1 MRMSPFEDHIEF
13 DLLGIG
19 NAIVDV
25 LAETEDTFLTAH
37 DLVKGSMTLV
47 DAPMAERL
55 YHAMGPAIE
64 VSGGSCA
71 NTVAGAA
78 MLGASAAY
86 IGKTAPDQLG
96 EIFGHDL
103 RALGVSYR
111 TPFGRPEPPTARC
124 FVLVSAD
131 AQRTMATYL
140 GACVELGPEDIDPDL
155 VARARVLYLEG
166 YLWDPPRAKDALRY
180 AMQAAKDAD
189 RTVALSLSDTFCVER
204 HRVEFQE
211 LVSGPVDI
219 MFANEAEALA
229 ISQQSTLSGA
239 VEWLTGRCALAI
251 ITRGAK
257 GAMVISADGV
267 HEVAAIAPAAVVDTT
282 GAGDLF
288 AAGFL
293 FGYTRGWDP
302 VACARAGAA
311 AASEVIAHF
320 GARPERDLIALVE
333 HAIQHKEQG

>member
-1 MRMSPFEDHIEF
+1 MTLSVHDADF
-13 DLLGIG
+13 DLVGIG

-25 LAETEDTFLTAH
+25 LAETDDNFLAAH

-47 DAPMAERL
+47 DARTAERL

-71 NTVAGAA
+71 NTIAGAA
-78 MLGASAAY
+78 MLGARVAY
-86 IGKTAPDQLG
+86 IGKTSDDQLG

-103 RALGVSYR
+103 RSLGVSFS
-111 TPFGRPEPPTARC
+111 TPPGAPEPPTARC

-140 GACVELGPEDIDPDL
+140 GACADLGPEDVDPQL

-180 AMQAAKDAD
+180 AIEAAKDAG
-189 RTVALSLSDTFCVER
+189 RRVALSLSDTFCVER
-204 HRVEFQE
+204 HRGEFQE

-219 MFANEAEALA
+219 LFANEAEAIA
-229 ISQQSTLSGA
+229 ISEASTRAGA
-239 VEWLTGRCALAI
+239 IEWLTGRCELAI
-251 ITRGAK
+251 ITLGAN
-257 GAMVISADGV
+257 GAIVITPDTV
-267 HEVAAIAPAAVVDTT
+267 HEIAAVTPEAVVDTT

-293 FGYTRGWDP
+293 FGYIRQWGP
-302 VACARAGAA
+302 IACARAGAA